1 MKYYKEHIDEFT
13 FLFNDKE
20 NYIIL
25 NDGKPIREN
34 FLNEEDIEITLDD
47 KLDSRDICGVDRNS
61 DANNVIAMSKFNVYI
76 KINND
81 LTLKIIHLND
91 DESYTTYTIEVADRK
106 KVKVIDI
113 YSRVDRECSML
124 TEVLVNNR
132 ASLDYFAFSRS
143 EKPMH
148 NYFNAYVDTRASL
161 TITNLMAN
169 EEKYKLLSNVY
180 IYDKYSKVVSH
191 NVIVNDTKNDQEYTY
206 NVYHLEG
213 FSQSEMYNNAICNSS
228 SFIVLNTDG
237 IIKKD
242 AIETELNQKS
252 KGILLDKESN
262 IIANPILEI
271 DEYDCKASH
280 GAGVGAIDE
289 SDLFYLMS
297 RGIERTEAVSLIV
310 NGYIAPVLKQIDDE
324 NVIEYVMSIVKEKI

>member
-13 FLFNDKE
+13 SMFSDEE

-34 FLNEEDIEITLDD
+34 FLNDEDIEITLDD
-47 KLDSRDICGVDRNS
+47 KIDSRDICNIDRSNE
-61 DANNVIAMSKFNVYI
+61 ANNIIAMSKFNGYI

-81 LTLKIIHLND
+81 LTLKIFHLND

-143 EKPMH
+143 EKPMN
-148 NYFNAYVDTRASL
+148 NYFNAYVDTRVKL
-161 TITNLMAN
+161 NITNLMAN
-169 EEKYKLLSNVY
+169 EDKYKLVNNVY
-180 IYDKYSKVVSH
+180 IYDKYSKVVSQ
-191 NVIVNDTKNDQEYTY
+191 NAIVNNTKYDQEFTY
-206 NVYHLEG
+206 NVHHLVG

-242 AIETELNQKS
+242 AVGTELNQKS
-252 KGILLDKESN
+252 KGILLDDKSN

-297 RGIERTEAVSLIV
+297 RGIDRNDAISLIV
-310 NGYIAPVLKQIDDE
+310 NGYIAPVIKQIGDE
-324 NVIEYVMSIVKEKI
+324 NISEYVMDIVKEKI